1 MTGLAV
7 LHSGAPLIDG
17 RAGAELLRTPATLIA
32 RIAGV
37 REGVA
42 VLSREKMQFAEDR
55 HSLAR
60 ERHHMRRAGLLH
72 RVAGRWTP
80 SRPGSALRDTGG
92 NALRRFHDTS
102 RPTRPVGT
110 A

>member
-1 MTGLAV
+1 M
-7 LHSGAPLIDG
+7 IDG
-17 RAGAELLRTPATLIA
+17 RAGAELVRTPATLIA

-42 VLSREKMQFAEDR
+42 VLSREKMQLAEDR

-72 RVAGRWTP
+72 RVSWSMDAQSARISSPGPTNTSGARP
-80 SRPGSALRDTGG
+80 SAQRTVSVPA
-92 NALRRFHDTS
+92 
-102 RPTRPVGT
+102 
-110 A
+110 